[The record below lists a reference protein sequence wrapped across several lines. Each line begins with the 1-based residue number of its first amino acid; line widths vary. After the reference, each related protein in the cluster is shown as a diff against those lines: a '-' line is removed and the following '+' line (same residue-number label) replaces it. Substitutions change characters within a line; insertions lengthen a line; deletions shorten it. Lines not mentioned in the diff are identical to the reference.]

1 MEDLEAKLE
10 NVIVE
15 ERGEANNEKT
25 ESDVNKCVNFEKQLV
40 SLSLIVCTENKS
52 MYYNL
57 NISEL
62 LCIQIN
68 NTCTTVKLLFY

>member
-10 NVIVE
+10 SVIVE
-15 ERGEANNEKT
+15 ERGEANNEKI

-68 NTCTTVKLLFY
+68 NTCTTVKLLIY